1 MRYVL
6 ILAAALGLAGCNGSV
21 ESASFVEGVD
31 GLRCSAHV
39 LMVND
44 TGEAIDGDPVAELTL
59 LVNTPDA
66 ASSFKATIDATV
78 PRLPQK
84 GDTLPVSCDPKSPER
99 TELIL

>member
-1 MRYVL
+1 MRHVM
-6 ILAAALGLAGCNGSV
+6 ILAAALGLAGCNGSI

-59 LVNTPDA
+59 LVNAPDA
-66 ASSFKATIDATV
+66 ASSFKTTIDATV